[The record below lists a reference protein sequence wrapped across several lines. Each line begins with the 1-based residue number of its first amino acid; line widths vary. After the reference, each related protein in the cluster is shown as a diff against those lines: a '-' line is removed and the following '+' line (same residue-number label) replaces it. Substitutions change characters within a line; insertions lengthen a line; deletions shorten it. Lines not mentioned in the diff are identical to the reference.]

1 MAKETKEEKK
11 KGKVVE
17 EKEDRSLK
25 KDKVEEQVPEGYVP
39 RIKEKYKSEVIP
51 HMMRLFNYK
60 NPMQVPRL
68 EKIVINMGVGEA
80 KQNIKVLDAAAEQ
93 LSLISGQKP
102 VITKGRKSIAA
113 FQLRAGMPIGC
124 MVTLR
129 GNRMYEFFD
138 RLVSIALPRVRDFK
152 GVSPNSFDGR
162 GNYTLGIREQI
173 IFPEISYDK
182 IDKIRGMN
190 ITFVTTAKTDE
201 EARELL
207 KLLGMPFRSA

>member
-11 KGKVVE
+11 KAKVVE
-17 EKEDRSLK
+17 EKVDHSLK
-25 KDKVEEQVPEGYVP
+25 KDEVEEQVPEGYVP
-39 RIKEKYKSEVIP
+39 RIKEKYKNEVIP
-51 HMMRLFNYK
+51 QMMKLFNYK

-80 KQNIKVLDAAAEQ
+80 KQNIKVLDAAVEQ